1 MALINCPE
9 CDREV
14 SDKAPTCPGCGVP
27 IAAQFAET
35 EPTDNTPPQ
44 QPQADPVTTEEV
56 DEEWLR
62 GEQEYLAFTDRIQIQ
77 RILSVLLFFGGL
89 TLGMGMKAWM
99 GDDVV
104 GRPLVYTVADW
115 MVYLGIVW
123 LVVNELRNLW
133 YHRKFSA

>member
-27 IAAQFAET
+27 IAARFAEA
-35 EPTDNTPPQ
+35 EPADHTPPQ

-62 GEQEYLAFTDRIQIQ
+62 GEQEYLAFTDRVQIQ

-89 TLGMGMKAWM
+89 TLGMGMRAWM

-115 MVYLGIVW
+115 MVYLGILW